1 MLVILAS
8 PVMLFIHQMVS
19 GTESHESGVVR
30 RRWDGDGAGAAH
42 VCVAQLVGEDLQL
55 VSRKAIVVPQDVVVW
70 GPAGALRRGPQ
81 NVTPQAHGHEWMFA
95 PSLWAHLDSCMTAQ
109 VEIKLE
115 RMRDACVDRSS
126 CGNVPTLPDLSKNT
140 RIRIKIA

>member
-30 RRWDGDGAGAAH
+30 RRWDGDGACAAH

-70 GPAGALRRGPQ
+70 GSAGALRRGPQ
-81 NVTPQAHGHEWMFA
+81 NVTHNHR
-95 PSLWAHLDSCMTAQ
+95 HTAMNECLHR
-109 VEIKLE
+109 VCELTWIPAWLH
-115 RMRDACVDRSS
+115 R
-126 CGNVPTLPDLSKNT
+126 
-140 RIRIKIA
+140 